1 MLNIVSYSLKV
12 IGRGGWQWRGGA
24 GVYGKPTAAPRP
36 FSVSEGLRGD
46 LASIF
51 MDNPMPL
58 FISGTVFFS
67 LREKFVCFYMFSCY
81 EVGLFFL
88 REVLLYLWHQR
99 SDSVFLL

>member
-1 MLNIVSYSLKV
+1 MVVAVVRWHGCL
-12 IGRGGWQWRGGA
+12 WEA
-24 GVYGKPTAAPRP
+24 PTAAPRP

-81 EVGLFFL
+81 EFGLFFL
-88 REVLLYLWHQR
+88 
-99 SDSVFLL
+99 